1 MSNIVI
7 YNEPNLKN
15 FNVYKKYSMFYS
27 SNIRYTV
34 NINKSTDELC
44 EKEGRKVK

>member
-1 MSNIVI
+1 M
-7 YNEPNLKN
+7 KR
-15 FNVYKKYSMFYS
+15 KKYSMFPEAD
-27 SNIRYTV
+27 IRYTV